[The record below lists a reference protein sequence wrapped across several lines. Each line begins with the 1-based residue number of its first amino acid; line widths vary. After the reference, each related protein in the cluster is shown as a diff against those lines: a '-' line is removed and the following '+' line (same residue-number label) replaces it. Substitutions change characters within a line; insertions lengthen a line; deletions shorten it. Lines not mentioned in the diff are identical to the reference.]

1 MTNIRIGTFIA
12 DLRKEQGLTQ
22 EQLAER
28 LGVSNRS
35 ISRWENGNT
44 LPDYSL
50 MQALAIV
57 LGISLSEL
65 LAGQRLDE
73 TII

>member
-22 EQLAER
+22 KQLAER

-50 MQALAIV
+50 MQALTAAVIF
-57 LGISLSEL
+57 
-65 LAGQRLDE
+65 R
-73 TII
+73 